1 MWQLLKFQNKKY
13 WLITIAASFSTF
25 IGVIADLLVPTLL
38 AGMIPLIAYGD
49 NALFQAWT
57 NIPFLAWKLS
67 FSNWNDAITILGV
80 SLGVISFVGLI
91 IGLLGTYLASKSAVN
106 IATIIRS
113 NLFRQIQKL
122 SSSNLDKFGTS
133 SLLTRLTNDINLV
146 QTMAFMTIRVMI
158 RGPFLFI
165 GGLIFSLLTSLQLS
179 ISLTIW
185 LPLLFLAIGFASAKA
200 GPLFK
205 INQKIVD
212 ELNAQ
217 SRESILGIR
226 VIKSY
231 NLESNQ
237 QVKYKEVNKR
247 WNFYSIKAF
256 KLISGI
262 QPIVIFIANLATLI
276 VLLLAKYMPGSA
288 INVEHDP
295 NSISILN
302 AFVQYQ
308 GYIIMGI
315 TISMMVLVNYIRSRA
330 STFRIKE
337 VLNDKSDIEIVSNDV
352 DIQDGSILFE
362 NVNFKYQNSS
372 ENVLTNINFQINS
385 GETIGIIGS
394 TGSGKTSLV
403 NLITRIYEPTSGNV
417 IVGKKNVK
425 DLDTVKLRNSVGY
438 VLQENILFAGTIKS
452 NLLFGNENATDEEIN
467 EALNI
472 ACATTFINKF
482 DDKINHRVE
491 QRGKNLSGGQKQRL
505 SIART
510 ILRKPKIVILDDS
523 TSALDTITDKTLR
536 NNISTKLSG
545 TTTLIIAQKVLSIK
559 DSDKILV
566 IDKGQI
572 VGQGKHNDLLKNC
585 DVYRQIA
592 ESQLTSEE
600 LENA

>member
-1 MWQLLKFQNKKY
+1 MWRLLKFQDRKY
-13 WLITIAASFSTF
+13 WFITIAASFSTF
-25 IGVIADLLVPTLL
+25 IGVIADLFVPALL
-38 AGMIPLIAYGD
+38 AAMVPLIAYGGD
-49 NALFQAWT
+49 PMSNPPWK
-57 NIPFLAWKLS
+57 NVPFLYWTLN
-67 FSNWNDAITILGV
+67 FTDWNNAVIVLGV
-80 SLGVISFVGLI
+80 SMGVVSFIGLFV
-91 IGLLGTYLASKSAVN
+91 GLLGTYLASKSAVN

-113 NLFRQIQKL
+113 NLFRKIQHL

-146 QTMAFMTIRVMI
+146 QTMAFMTIRVMF
-158 RGPFLFI
+158 RGPFLFV
-165 GGLIFSLLTSLQLS
+165 GGLIFSLLTSTSLS
-179 ISLTIW
+179 ISLVIW

-212 ELNAQ
+212 DLNTQ

-237 QVKYKEVNKR
+237 RVKYDEVNKR

-256 KLISGI
+256 KIISGI

-276 VLLLAKYMPGSA
+276 VLLIGKYMPNV
-288 INVEHDP
+288 INTNDY
-295 NSISILN
+295 NSITSLQ
-302 AFVQYQ
+302 AFLQYQ
-308 GYIIMGI
+308 GYIVMGI

-330 STFRIKE
+330 STFRINE
-337 VLNDKSDIEIVSNDV
+337 ILNEKPDIQFVSNGV
-352 DIQDGSILFE
+352 DIQDGSIVFDD
-362 NVNFKYQNSS
+362 VNFKYHSAS
-372 ENVLTNINFQINS
+372 ENILNNISFQINS

-403 NLITRIYEPTSGNV
+403 NLITRIYEPSTGNV

-425 DLDTVKLRNSVGY
+425 ELDTVKLRNSVGY
-438 VLQENILFAGTIKS
+438 VLQENILFAGTIKT
-452 NLLFGNENATDEEIN
+452 NLLFGNENATDQEID
-467 EALNI
+467 EAIDI
-472 ACATTFINKF
+472 ACAKTFINNF
-482 DDKINHRVE
+482 DDNVNHRVE

-510 ILRKPKIVILDDS
+510 ILRKPKIIILDDS
-523 TSALDTITDKTLR
+523 TSALDTITDQTLR
-536 NNISTKLSG
+536 NNIRTKLKG

-559 DSDKILV
+559 DCDKILV
-566 IDKGQI
+566 LDKGKI
-572 VGQGKHNDLLKNC
+572 VGQGKHKDLLSNC
-585 DVYRQIA
+585 EVYKQIA
-592 ESQLTSEE
+592 ESQLSPEE